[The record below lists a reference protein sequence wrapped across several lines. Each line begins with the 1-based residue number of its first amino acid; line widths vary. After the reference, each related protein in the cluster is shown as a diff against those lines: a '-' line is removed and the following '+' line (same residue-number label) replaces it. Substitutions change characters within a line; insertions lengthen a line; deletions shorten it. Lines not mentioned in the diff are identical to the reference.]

1 MEKESVLVNVAI
13 SGSQGKMGRLI
24 ADLVNKH
31 PYWRVCGGYDK
42 YENFDG
48 RFAVYSLSDQLRSEV
63 NPKPNIFF
71 DFSSEKATSRMFH
84 LALDLH
90 IPFLTGTTKLPDDL
104 IAEMK
109 SQTVIPVFQAYNMST
124 TVHKFIQDA
133 CYLAK
138 QYEGYKI
145 DIYDKHHLEK
155 ADAPSGTAWN
165 LANAVKAALGNKHE
179 ILVDVSGNS
188 EPNAIHVHTSR
199 SGGHPGKH
207 LIEFSTM
214 SESIG
219 FGHEAF
225 SRQIFA
231 EGAIK
236 AAEFLLKQE
245 PGYYNM
251 DNM

>member
-1 MEKESVLVNVAI
+1 MEKESALVNVAI

-31 PYWRVCGGYDK
+31 PYWRVCAGYDK
-42 YENFDG
+42 YENLDG
-48 RFAVYSLSDQLRSEV
+48 RFAVYALSDRLRGEV
-63 NPKPNIFF
+63 NPKPKIII

-84 LALDLH
+84 LAMDLH
-90 IPFLTGTTKLPDDL
+90 IPFLTGTTKLSDDL

-109 SQTVIPVFQAYNMST
+109 SQTEIPVFQAYNMST

-138 QYEGYKI
+138 RYEGYAV
-145 DIYDKHHLEK
+145 DIFDEHHLEK
-155 ADAPSGTAWN
+155 ADAPSGTTWN
-165 LANAVKAALGNKHE
+165 LANAIKETLGGKYNIVVDSSSKRLPNE
-179 ILVDVSGNS
+179 IR
-188 EPNAIHVHTSR
+188 VHTAR
-199 SGGHPGKH
+199 IGGCPGKH
-207 LIEFSTM
+207 SIVFSKK
-214 SESIG
+214 SERID
-219 FGHEAF
+219 FEHTAF
-225 SRQIFA
+225 SREIFA

-236 AAEFLLKQE
+236 AAEFLLKQK